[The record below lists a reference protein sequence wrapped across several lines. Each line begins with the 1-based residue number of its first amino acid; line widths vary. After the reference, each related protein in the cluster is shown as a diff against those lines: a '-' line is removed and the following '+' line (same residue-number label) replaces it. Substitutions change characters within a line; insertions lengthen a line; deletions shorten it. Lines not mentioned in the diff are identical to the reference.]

1 MSCFRMQRAFVFGL
15 AFFVWATLPIF
26 HVGIDVRA
34 QQSNAAALAS
44 DEREKAIK
52 LYTAGETKKAVE
64 ALRAVVKKRK
74 DDADAWYY
82 LGLALNRNA
91 DAKNARKA
99 FETSI
104 KLRPNFANAHTG
116 FAYTLLLANKLNDAV
131 REAEQ
136 ALRLDAQNAE
146 AHYIISVVRLREHA
160 SSKALAEAD
169 AALRVNANF
178 APALLVKS
186 QALLNEIGERHAAAS
201 TNNTQTQ
208 TTPLSA
214 DERKERRLKQATRYA
229 EAAKS
234 LEAFLKLTPDA
245 ANAET
250 WREQL
255 QALHIYAEAAD
266 KPEAERTIFSPD
278 EVTTKAQILKK
289 PEAQYTEAARQN
301 DVNGAVLLR
310 VVLAADGT
318 VKHILA
324 LQSLSNG
331 LTEQTIKAVR
341 QIKFIPATKD
351 NHPVS
356 TSVMIEYEF
365 HLY

>member
-34 QQSNAAALAS
+34 QQSNAAALA
-44 DEREKAIK
+44 
-52 LYTAGETKKAVE
+52 
-64 ALRAVVKKRK
+64 
-74 DDADAWYY
+74 
-82 LGLALNRNA
+82 
-91 DAKNARKA
+91 
-99 FETSI
+99 
-104 KLRPNFANAHTG
+104 
-116 FAYTLLLANKLNDAV
+116 
-131 REAEQ
+131 
-136 ALRLDAQNAE
+136 
-146 AHYIISVVRLREHA
+146 
-160 SSKALAEAD
+160 
-169 AALRVNANF
+169 
-178 APALLVKS
+178 
-186 QALLNEIGERHAAAS
+186 
-201 TNNTQTQ
+201 
-208 TTPLSA
+208 
-214 DERKERRLKQATRYA
+214 
-229 EAAKS
+229 
-234 LEAFLKLTPDA
+234 
-245 ANAET
+245 
-250 WREQL
+250 
-255 QALHIYAEAAD
+255 
-266 KPEAERTIFSPD
+266 PD

-331 LTEQTIKAVR
+331 LTEQTIKAAR